1 MVFEVYGLTF
11 AGKPLFS
18 SRKDSEVSLAFY
30 GTISAVASKV
40 ASLLSDYTEQDSL
53 RYITVGSLQ
62 FTHLERGP
70 LCYFAISDN
79 GYSPLMVYK
88 ILCAIHLQVVSILTR
103 GVERILIKR
112 PSYDVQNL
120 LGGTQGIIDKLMD
133 NMSGCLGLIDD
144 YAYEALPLSQT
155 TRTLLT
161 SYFTKFR
168 TDNILC
174 CFIVVSNKVAMVT
187 MSKSV
192 SLKPTDIS
200 TVINTVI
207 ASQSLQQ
214 QESWT
219 PICLPSFNDQAFT
232 YGYIN
237 YVSPEIGIVCISS
250 SGDQEQFYNISG
262 HFEESKRMMIESKCL
277 DDLRSSLLATPLEF
291 PSGGIPSCEIL
302 HLMFYD
308 RTLGQFFSSAFKS
321 STCGNLNKNI
331 LSSYRSAVE
340 FLHNSGYRRSALF
353 SFEYLNVYVEYN
365 NDYNIYLAT
374 APWTDISTDLINK
387 ICSYVTKHYNF
398 LFITKIPS
406 ITKRK

>member
-40 ASLLSDYTEQDSL
+40 ASLLSDYAEQDCL

-62 FTHLERGP
+62 FTYLERGP

-88 ILCAIHLQVVSILTR
+88 ILCVIHLQVVSILTR

-120 LGGTQGIIDKLMD
+120 LGGTQSIIDKLMD

-168 TDNILC
+168 TDNIL
-174 CFIVVSNKVAMVT
+174 
-187 MSKSV
+187 
-192 SLKPTDIS
+192 
-200 TVINTVI
+200 
-207 ASQSLQQ
+207 
-214 QESWT
+214 
-219 PICLPSFNDQAFT
+219 AFT

-262 HFEESKRMMIESKCL
+262 HIEESKRMMVESKCL

-291 PSGGIPSCEIL
+291 PSGGVPSCEIL

-308 RTLGQFFSSAFKS
+308 RNLGQFFSSAFKS
-321 STCGNLNKNI
+321 STCGNLNRNI

-374 APWTDISTDLINK
+374 APWTDITTDLINK
-387 ICSYVTKHYNF
+387 IYSYVTRHYNF

-406 ITKRK
+406 IAKRK

>member
-40 ASLLSDYTEQDSL
+40 ASLLSDYAEQDCL

-62 FTHLERGP
+62 FTYLERGP

-88 ILCAIHLQVVSILTR
+88 ILCVIHLQVVSILTR

-120 LGGTQGIIDKLMD
+120 LGGTQSIIDKLMD

-168 TDNILC
+168 TDNILYELFRRLGLQYAYHHSTTSKLNWL
-174 CFIVVSNKVAMVT
+174 FIFKNAYAFM
-187 MSKSV
+187 
-192 SLKPTDIS
+192 
-200 TVINTVI
+200 
-207 ASQSLQQ
+207 
-214 QESWT
+214 
-219 PICLPSFNDQAFT
+219 AFT

-262 HFEESKRMMIESKCL
+262 HIEESKRMMVESKCL

-291 PSGGIPSCEIL
+291 PSGGVPSCEIL

-308 RTLGQFFSSAFKS
+308 RNLGQFFSSAFKS
-321 STCGNLNKNI
+321 STCGNLNRNI

-374 APWTDISTDLINK
+374 APWTDITTDLINK
-387 ICSYVTKHYNF
+387 IYSYVTRHYNF

-406 ITKRK
+406 IAKRK